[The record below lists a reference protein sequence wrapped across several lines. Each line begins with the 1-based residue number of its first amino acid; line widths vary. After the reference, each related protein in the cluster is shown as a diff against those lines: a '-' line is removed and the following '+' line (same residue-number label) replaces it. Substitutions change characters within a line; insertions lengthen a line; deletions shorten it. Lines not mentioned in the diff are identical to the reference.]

1 MSQWRDTLHMLENA
15 TGGWITT
22 HDIYDEL
29 DIKNPSQRIDD
40 IERLTGR
47 RVEREQIVIKGKRAT
62 RYRLAVQA
70 ASALVP
76 GRDDRVVEQAPPAAP
91 AGTLFDAPA
100 APAPRFWEDAA

>member
-1 MSQWRDTLHMLENA
+1 MSQWRDTLRMLENA
-15 TGGWITT
+15 AGGWITT

-70 ASALVP
+70 ALDPVP
-76 GRDDRVVEQAPPAAP
+76 GRERVVEPVPPAAP
-91 AGTLFDAPA
+91 TGTLFDAPA
-100 APAPRFWEDAA
+100 APGPKFWEAA